1 MVCAGNERMKLAPR
15 PRLKVTRAAVIVP
28 DARTLRL
35 LILKREMTLRADA
48 QWLRMAGAAA
58 QLDVADGPV
67 AAQMAGDGKVVDS
80 ADGG

>member
-1 MVCAGNERMKLAPR
+1 MVCAENERMTLAPR
-15 PRLKVTRAAVIVP
+15 QRLKVIRAAVIVP

-35 LILKREMTLRADA
+35 LILKREMTLRAYA

-67 AAQMAGDGKVVDS
+67 AADVAGDGKIVDS